1 MKKTLL
7 LCNAALYAIMYNI
20 GLFFVGFVFGNTYE
34 FGQIMNDGDWIAL
47 PLLWQY
53 FFFPAVFLVCFFIG
67 SHFVKCRE
75 NLSVK
80 SFVILGAVTWI
91 PLFAYWI
98 LLYRQNYSHLMPEM
112 YWFSFG
118 NSILATV
125 IFVIYIICAI
135 LTHKENKA
143 LKYKTYPVQE

>member
-34 FGQIMNDGDWIAL
+34 FSQIMYDGDWIAL

-98 LLYRQNYSHLMPEM
+98 LLHRQESLEKLFRKKNHLSTYRKYRKKQMLIL
-112 YWFSFG
+112 SFR
-118 NSILATV
+118 L
-125 IFVIYIICAI
+125 
-135 LTHKENKA
+135 
-143 LKYKTYPVQE
+143 